1 MAGFQTRSARNWPW
15 RGPRPWGP
23 QPEYRELLPQPLRH
37 SCASLRGRR
46 RAPIAGDR
54 QQRDPTVLFHVKH
67 SGSFTSEDFRSQA
80 NVSRETFD
88 RLVLYE
94 QNLRKWNDKVNLVS
108 RASLEDVWKRH
119 FLDSAQVF
127 CLLGADSG
135 PLLDLGSGAGFP
147 GLVLSIMGIEE
158 VHLVESDQR
167 KAAFLAETAT
177 LCGSKAVIHA
187 CRIEALEGI
196 NPGVI
201 TARALAPMGR
211 LVELAFPHF
220 GAKTTG
226 IFLKGQNV
234 WSELTDAYKIWKM
247 SVDRVPSRSDPSGTL
262 VVVREVS
269 RVEPD

>member
-1 MAGFQTRSARNWPW
+1 M
-15 RGPRPWGP
+15 
-23 QPEYRELLPQPLRH
+23 
-37 SCASLRGRR
+37 
-46 RAPIAGDR
+46 
-54 QQRDPTVLFHVKH
+54 KH

-88 RLVLYE
+88 RLVLFE
-94 QNLRKWNDKVNLVS
+94 QNLRKWNEKVNLVS

-127 CLLGADSG
+127 GLLGQNLS

-147 GLVLSIMGIEE
+147 GLVLSIMGVEE

-177 LCGSKAVIHA
+177 LCGSNAVIHA

-196 NPGVI
+196 NPGVM

-211 LVELAFPHF
+211 LMELAYPHF
-220 GAKTTG
+220 GARTTG

-234 WSELTDAYKIWKM
+234 GSELTEAYKIWKM
-247 SVDRVPSRSDPSGTL
+247 RVDRVPSRSDPSGTL